1 MAPLAVNCFPTQIIQ
16 KSSKCTLSAMDSRNE
31 KKKETR
37 EAKSKL
43 VVMGIEEKVG
53 SNMSLIG
60 PQICD
65 WET

>member
-1 MAPLAVNCFPTQIIQ
+1 
-16 KSSKCTLSAMDSRNE
+16 MDSRNE
-31 KKKETR
+31 KEKETR

-53 SNMSLIG
+53 SNMSFIG

-65 WET
+65 WETWIEHI